1 MQDVTA
7 KFEFIVE
14 QDKHNPNICN
24 QVDYENELD
33 EYLADFDDSSKQNPL
48 WNIIE
53 IFNNAVLE

>member
-24 QVDYENELD
+24 QVDYENELN
-33 EYLADFDDSSKQNPL
+33 EFHEAEEMICYNNGK
-48 WNIIE
+48 E
-53 IFNNAVLE
+53 IGFV